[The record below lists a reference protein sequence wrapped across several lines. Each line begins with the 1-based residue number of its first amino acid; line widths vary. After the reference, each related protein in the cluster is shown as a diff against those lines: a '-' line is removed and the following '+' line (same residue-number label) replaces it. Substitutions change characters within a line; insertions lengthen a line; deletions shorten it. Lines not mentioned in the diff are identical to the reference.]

1 MKRGGG
7 FLPIHSASWCFAN
20 EPKYDKLVGGRF
32 ESHLD
37 GIFNPRIVDS
47 NHEITKDLESFNE
60 WDETYFHINHNK
72 KNRKVLMVRDVMPG
86 DPNKDPEPW
95 TWIRTH
101 GKGRV
106 FYTASGHDERVWSNK
121 NFQKLIKKGQ
131 RGVSPFFVPKMIP
144 NIAGGQIAIKNNLH
158 GLNFSMSTACSS
170 ATDAIGM
177 AYRLISNGYSKAI
190 LCGGAEGSITPLTLS
205 GFANMKAL
213 SKNNENPQGASRP
226 FDKDRDGF
234 ILSEG
239 AGMLMVEDYDE
250 AKKRDAN
257 IIGEII
263 GYGITNDAFH
273 ITQPDNESTGASKAI
288 TMALNDAGINA
299 SEVGYINAHG
309 TSTYFNDMLETQA
322 IKKVFGKDA
331 KNVSISSTNSM
342 TGHLLGAAGAI
353 EAITC
358 LNAINHGII
367 PPTINYNNPD
377 TECDCE
383 VNIYVQLAVF
393 DNATGNWV
401 DDVSSEHRINGTEE
415 DSFTQSWTS
424 RNSSLYDFELILYD
438 SLLIFYSILIYIYS
452 SLIFQENHHPLNV

>member
-1 MKRGGG
+1 MKNRVVITGEGSISPLGHNSKSLWKSLLKGNSGIDYISG
-7 FLPIHSASWCFAN
+7 FNTKNFSVKIAGEVKDFEPINFFDAKEARKLDRFTMFSLIAASQALKSSKN
-20 EPKYDKLVGGRF
+20 NSSEAGVIVGTGVGGM
-32 ESHLD
+32 H
-37 GIFNPRIVDS
+37 
-47 NHEITKDLESFNE
+47 TLEE
-60 WDETYFHINHNK
+60 EH
-72 KNRKVLMVRDVMPG
+72 
-86 DPNKDPEPW
+86 
-95 TWIRTH
+95 
-101 GKGRV
+101 
-106 FYTASGHDERVWSNK
+106 
-121 NFQKLIKKGQ
+121 QKLLNKGQ

-144 NIAGGQIAIKNNLH
+144 NIAGGQIAIKHNLY

-177 AYRLISNGYSKAI
+177 AYRLISNGHSKAI

-205 GFANMKAL
+205 GFANIKAL

-239 AGMLMVEDYDE
+239 AGMLMLEDYVE

-273 ITQPDNESTGASKAI
+273 ITQPDSESTGASNAI
-288 TMALNDAGINA
+288 NMALDDAGINA

-331 KNVSISSTNSM
+331 KNVSISSTKSM

-353 EAITC
+353 EAIAC
-358 LNAINHGII
+358 INALNEGII
-367 PPTINYNNPD
+367 PPTINYSNPD
-377 TECDCE
+377 PECDLDYTSNE
-383 VNIYVQLAVF
+383 AFKKEI
-393 DNATGNWV
+393 
-401 DDVSSEHRINGTEE
+401 
-415 DSFTQSWTS
+415 SFSMS
-424 RNSSLYDFELILYD
+424 NSFGFGGHNSV
-438 SLLIFYSILIYIYS
+438 LIFKKFS
-452 SLIFQENHHPLNV
+452 S

>member
-1 MKRGGG
+1 MKNRVVITGEGSISPLGHNSKSLWKSLLKGNSGIDYISG
-7 FLPIHSASWCFAN
+7 FNTKNFSVKIAGEVKDFEPINFFDAKEARKLDRFTMFSLIAASQALKSSKN
-20 EPKYDKLVGGRF
+20 NSSEAGVIVGTGVGGM
-32 ESHLD
+32 H
-37 GIFNPRIVDS
+37 
-47 NHEITKDLESFNE
+47 TLEE
-60 WDETYFHINHNK
+60 EH
-72 KNRKVLMVRDVMPG
+72 
-86 DPNKDPEPW
+86 
-95 TWIRTH
+95 
-101 GKGRV
+101 
-106 FYTASGHDERVWSNK
+106 
-121 NFQKLIKKGQ
+121 QKLLNKGQ

-144 NIAGGQIAIKNNLH
+144 NIAGGQIAIKHNLY

-177 AYRLISNGYSKAI
+177 AYRLISNGHSKAI

-205 GFANMKAL
+205 GFANIKAL

-239 AGMLMVEDYDE
+239 AGMLMLEDYVE

-273 ITQPDNESTGASKAI
+273 ITQPDSESTGASNAI
-288 TMALNDAGINA
+288 NMALDDAGINA

-331 KNVSISSTNSM
+331 KNVSISSTKSM

-353 EAITC
+353 EAIAC
-358 LNAINHGII
+358 INALNEGII
-367 PPTINYNNPD
+367 PPTINYSNPD
-377 TECDCE
+377 PECDLDYTSNE
-383 VNIYVQLAVF
+383 AFKKDI
-393 DNATGNWV
+393 
-401 DDVSSEHRINGTEE
+401 
-415 DSFTQSWTS
+415 SFSMS
-424 RNSSLYDFELILYD
+424 NSFGFGGHNSV
-438 SLLIFYSILIYIYS
+438 LIFKKFS
-452 SLIFQENHHPLNV
+452 S